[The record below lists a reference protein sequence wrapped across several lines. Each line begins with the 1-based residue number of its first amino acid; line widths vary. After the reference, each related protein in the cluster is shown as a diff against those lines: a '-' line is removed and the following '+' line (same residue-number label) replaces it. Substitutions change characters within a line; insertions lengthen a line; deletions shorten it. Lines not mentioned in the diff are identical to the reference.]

1 MEISPLAT
9 DRILICTR
17 FRERYIMGGGK
28 AVLQVYIC
36 VFKQNQP
43 TFRNYCIPFR
53 YINSVKTNMQGIIRE
68 GKDIFD

>member
-1 MEISPLAT
+1 MEISSLAT

-36 VFKQNQP
+36 VYKQNQP

-53 YINSVKTNMQGIIRE
+53 HISSVKTKMQGTIRE